1 MMTVKLPNYVTN
13 LFQSR
18 RTTTTERTTIDEQKE
33 IIDKAELFDKL
44 TEHPAWEHVCRYM
57 VAQVQSSIAEATKL
71 TNLTRRQQA
80 EVIRWNAKRE
90 LLDNTLGYIESI
102 RRSRDEIVESYR
114 RDLNA

>member
-1 MMTVKLPNYVTN
+1 MKLPNYVTN